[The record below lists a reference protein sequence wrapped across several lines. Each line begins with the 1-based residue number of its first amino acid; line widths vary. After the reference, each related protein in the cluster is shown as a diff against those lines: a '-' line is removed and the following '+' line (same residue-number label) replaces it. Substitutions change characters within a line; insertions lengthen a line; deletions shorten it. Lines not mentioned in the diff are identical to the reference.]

1 MDKRREVTWTDEDQ
15 ARHIASIK
23 RDLADL
29 LKNNDD
35 FKAIDPGR
43 GPCHMSPEECALF
56 LLRLYVSGL
65 RDEIVVWCEGGQP

>member
-23 RDLADL
+23 RDLAEL
-29 LKNNDD
+29 LKNADD
-35 FKAIDPGR
+35 FRALQA
-43 GPCHMSPEECALF
+43 GPVPSHMTPEECALY

-65 RDEIVVWCEGGQP
+65 RSEIVAWCEGGQP